1 MLYDNE
7 LISATQGLYNN
18 KKSNYANEEV
28 YYGPTNAKN
37 DPCSTCPKFDAC
49 ADALIYC
56 KALRWW
62 YNKGTYKNE
71 WIQVNFKD
79 IA

>member
-1 MLYDNE
+1 MIYDNE
-7 LISATQGLYNN
+7 VLVATQGLYNN
-18 KKSNYANEEV
+18 KKSNFANEEV

-37 DPCSTCPKFDAC
+37 DPCSTCPNFDAW
-49 ADALIYC
+49 ADALTDC

-71 WIQVNFKD
+71 WVQVNLKD
-79 IA
+79 VA

>member
-18 KKSNYANEEV
+18 KKSNFANEEI
-28 YYGPTNAKN
+28 YYGPTNAMN
-37 DPCSTCPKFDAC
+37 DRCSTCPNFDAC
-49 ADALIYC
+49 ADALTDC
-56 KALRWW
+56 KALRFW

-71 WIQVNFKD
+71 DVQVNLKK
-79 IA
+79 AA

>member
-1 MLYDNE
+1 MIYDNE
-7 LISATQGLYNN
+7 VLVATQGLYNN
-18 KKSNYANEEV
+18 KKSNFANEEV

-37 DPCSTCPKFDAC
+37 DPCSTCLNFDAC
-49 ADALIYC
+49 ADALTDC

-71 WIQVNFKD
+71 WVQVNLKD
-79 IA
+79 VA